1 MSLILSI
8 ISMFIVF
15 FIINLLG
22 KVDKEVCF
30 KMLNKEKG
38 VLALLILFF
47 NVFLYVRYKGT
58 SYYWFYYY
66 LLIYLTISAYIDYK
80 IQKVYCF
87 LNYITMAVSLV
98 FWGSQVINGVDT
110 IPGVTAYIFF
120 IAISCMLR
128 VLGAYAGGDNEVF
141 IAIGYFI
148 VALNTINPLIKLL
161 LIMLM
166 SSILLPILNFKYFS
180 IKNMRFKEG
189 NKIAFVPAIMLSTM
203 IIISL

>member
-66 LLIYLTISAYIDYK
+66 LLIYLTVSAYIDYK

-120 IAISCMLR
+120 VLISIILN
-128 VLGAYAGGDNEVF
+128 VTGAYAGGDNEVF
-141 IAIGYFI
+141 IVIGYFI
-148 VALNTINPLIKLL
+148 VALNTINPLIELL
-161 LIMLM
+161 LIMLI

-180 IKNMRFKEG
+180 IKKMEFKEG

>member
-1 MSLILSI
+1 MSVILSI

-47 NVFLYVRYKGT
+47 NVFLYARYKGT

-66 LLIYLTISAYIDYK
+66 LLIYLTVSAYIDYK

-87 LNYITMAVSLV
+87 FNYITMAVSLGL
-98 FWGSQVINGVDT
+98 WGYQVLNGIDT
-110 IPGVTAYIFF
+110 IPGVTAYVFF

-148 VALNTINPLIKLL
+148 VALNTINSLIKLL

-166 SSILLPILNFKYFS
+166 SSILLPMLNFKYFS

-189 NKIAFVPAIMLSTM
+189 NKIAFIPAIMLSTM

>member
-1 MSLILSI
+1 MLILLFNT
-8 ISMFIVF
+8 FIY
-15 FIINLLG
+15 I
-22 KVDKEVCF
+22 KYE
-30 KMLNKEKG
+30 
-38 VLALLILFF
+38 
-47 NVFLYVRYKGT
+47 GT

-66 LLIYLTISAYIDYK
+66 LLIYLTVSAYIDYK

-87 LNYITMAVSLV
+87 FNYITMAVSVV

-110 IPGVTAYIFF
+110 IPGVTAYVFF

-128 VLGAYAGGDNEVF
+128 FLGAYAGGDNEVF

-166 SSILLPILNFKYFS
+166 SSILLPMLNFKYFS

-189 NKIAFVPAIMLSTM
+189 NKIAFIPAIMLSTM

>member
-66 LLIYLTISAYIDYK
+66 LLIYLTVSAYIDYK

-87 LNYITMAVSLV
+87 LNYTTMAISLGL
-98 FWGSQVINGVDT
+98 WGYQVLNGVDT

-120 IAISCMLR
+120 VIISFIFKLT
-128 VLGAYAGGDNEVF
+128 GAYAGGDNEVF

-148 VALNTINPLIKLL
+148 VALNTISPLIKLL

-166 SSILLPILNFKYFS
+166 SSILLPMLNFKYFS

-189 NKIAFVPAIMLSTM
+189 NKIAFIPAIMLSTM

>member
-66 LLIYLTISAYIDYK
+66 LLIYLTVSAYIDYK

-87 LNYITMAVSLV
+87 LNYITMAISLGL
-98 FWGSQVINGVDT
+98 WGYQVLNGVDT
-110 IPGVTAYIFF
+110 IPGVKAYIFF
-120 IAISCMLR
+120 VIISFIFKLT
-128 VLGAYAGGDNEVF
+128 GAYAGGDNEVF

-203 IIISL
+203 INISL

>member
-1 MSLILSI
+1 MSVILSI

-38 VLALLILFF
+38 VLAMLMLLF
-47 NVFLYVRYKGT
+47 NTFIYIKYKGT

-66 LLIYLTISAYIDYK
+66 LLIYLTVSAYIDYK

-87 LNYITMAVSLV
+87 LNYITMAVSLGL
-98 FWGSQVINGVDT
+98 WGCQVLNGIDT
-110 IPGVTAYIFF
+110 IPGVTAYVFF

-166 SSILLPILNFKYFS
+166 SSILLPMLNFKYFS

>member
-1 MSLILSI
+1 MSVILSI

-15 FIINLLG
+15 FIIELLG
-22 KVDKEVCF
+22 KVDEEVCF

-38 VLALLILFF
+38 VLAMLILLF
-47 NVFLYVRYKGT
+47 NTFIYIKYEGT

-66 LLIYLTISAYIDYK
+66 LLIYLTVSAYIDYK

-87 LNYITMAVSLV
+87 FNYITMAVSVV

-166 SSILLPILNFKYFS
+166 SSILLPMLNFKYFS

-189 NKIAFVPAIMLSTM
+189 NKIAFIPAIMLSTM

>member
-66 LLIYLTISAYIDYK
+66 LLIYLTVSAYIDYK

-87 LNYITMAVSLV
+87 FNYITMAVSVV

-110 IPGVTAYIFF
+110 IPGVTAYVFF

-166 SSILLPILNFKYFS
+166 SSILLPMLNFKCFS

-189 NKIAFVPAIMLSTM
+189 NKIAFIPAIMLSTM

>member
-66 LLIYLTISAYIDYK
+66 LLIYLTVSAYIDYK

-166 SSILLPILNFKYFS
+166 SSILLPMLNFKYFS

-189 NKIAFVPAIMLSTM
+189 NKIAFIPAIMLSTM

>member
-66 LLIYLTISAYIDYK
+66 LLIYLTVSAYIDYK

-120 IAISCMLR
+120 VLISIIFN
-128 VLGAYAGGDNEVF
+128 VTGAYAGGDNEVF
-141 IAIGYFI
+141 IVIGYFI

-161 LIMLM
+161 LIMLI
-166 SSILLPILNFKYFS
+166 SSILLPVLNYKHFNLKKLEFEEG
-180 IKNMRFKEG
+180 KN
-189 NKIAFVPAIMLSTM
+189 IAFVPAIMLSTM

>member
-1 MSLILSI
+1 MSVILSI

-38 VLALLILFF
+38 VLAMLILFF

-66 LLIYLTISAYIDYK
+66 LLIYLTVSAYIDYK

-87 LNYITMAVSLV
+87 FNYITMAVSVV

-120 IAISCMLR
+120 VLISIIFN
-128 VLGAYAGGDNEVF
+128 VTGAYAGGDNEVF
-141 IAIGYFI
+141 IVIGYFI

-161 LIMLM
+161 LIMLI
-166 SSILLPILNFKYFS
+166 SSILLPLLNFKYFS
-180 IKNMRFKEG
+180 IKKMKFKEG

>member
-87 LNYITMAVSLV
+87 FNYITMAVSLSL
-98 FWGSQVINGVDT
+98 WGYQVLNGIDT
-110 IPGVTAYIFF
+110 IPGVTAYVFF

-148 VALNTINPLIKLL
+148 VALNTINLLIKLL

-166 SSILLPILNFKYFS
+166 SSILLPMLNFKYFS

-189 NKIAFVPAIMLSTM
+189 NKIAFIPAIMLSTM

>member
-1 MSLILSI
+1 MSVILSI

-47 NVFLYVRYKGT
+47 NVFLYVKYKGT

-66 LLIYLTISAYIDYK
+66 LLIYLTVSAYIDYK

-87 LNYITMAVSLV
+87 LNYITMAVSVV

-120 IAISCMLR
+120 VLISIIFN
-128 VLGAYAGGDNEVF
+128 VTGAYAGGDNEVF
-141 IAIGYFI
+141 IVIGYFI

-161 LIMLM
+161 LIMLI
-166 SSILLPILNFKYFS
+166 SSILLPLLNFKYFS
-180 IKNMRFKEG
+180 IKKMKFKEG

>member
-47 NVFLYVRYKGT
+47 NTFIYIKYEGT

-66 LLIYLTISAYIDYK
+66 LLIYLTVSAYIDYK

-87 LNYITMAVSLV
+87 LNYITMAVSVV

-120 IAISCMLR
+120 VLISIIFN
-128 VLGAYAGGDNEVF
+128 VTGAYAGGDNEVF
-141 IAIGYFI
+141 IVIGYFI

-161 LIMLM
+161 LIMLI
-166 SSILLPILNFKYFS
+166 SSILLPVLNYKHFNLKKLEFEEG
-180 IKNMRFKEG
+180 KN
-189 NKIAFVPAIMLSTM
+189 IAFVPAIMLSTM

>member
-1 MSLILSI
+1 MSVILSI

-38 VLALLILFF
+38 VLAMLILFF

-66 LLIYLTISAYIDYK
+66 LLIYLTVSAYIDYK

-87 LNYITMAVSLV
+87 LNYITMAVSVV

-120 IAISCMLR
+120 VLISIILN
-128 VLGAYAGGDNEVF
+128 VTGAYAGGDNEVF
-141 IAIGYFI
+141 IVIGYFI

-161 LIMLM
+161 LIMLI
-166 SSILLPILNFKYFS
+166 SSILLPVLNYKHFNLKKLEFE
-180 IKNMRFKEG
+180 EG

>member
-47 NVFLYVRYKGT
+47 NIFLYVRYKGT

-66 LLIYLTISAYIDYK
+66 LLIYLTVSAYIDYK

-87 LNYITMAVSLV
+87 LNYITMAISLGL
-98 FWGSQVINGVDT
+98 WGYQVLNGVDT

-120 IAISCMLR
+120 VIISFIFKLT
-128 VLGAYAGGDNEVF
+128 GAYAGGDNEVF

-203 IIISL
+203 INISL

>member
-58 SYYWFYYY
+58 TYYWFYY
-66 LLIYLTISAYIDYK
+66 
-80 IQKVYCF
+80 
-87 LNYITMAVSLV
+87 
-98 FWGSQVINGVDT
+98 
-110 IPGVTAYIFF
+110 
-120 IAISCMLR
+120 
-128 VLGAYAGGDNEVF
+128 
-141 IAIGYFI
+141 
-148 VALNTINPLIKLL
+148 
-161 LIMLM
+161 
-166 SSILLPILNFKYFS
+166 
-180 IKNMRFKEG
+180 
-189 NKIAFVPAIMLSTM
+189 
-203 IIISL
+203 

>member
-1 MSLILSI
+1 
-8 ISMFIVF
+8 
-15 FIINLLG
+15 
-22 KVDKEVCF
+22 
-30 KMLNKEKG
+30 
-38 VLALLILFF
+38 
-47 NVFLYVRYKGT
+47 
-58 SYYWFYYY
+58 
-66 LLIYLTISAYIDYK
+66 
-80 IQKVYCF
+80 
-87 LNYITMAVSLV
+87 MAVSVV

-120 IAISCMLR
+120 VIMSFIFKLT
-128 VLGAYAGGDNEVF
+128 GAYAGGDNEVF

-166 SSILLPILNFKYFS
+166 SSILLPMLNFKYFS

>member
-66 LLIYLTISAYIDYK
+66 LLIYLTVSAYIDYK

-87 LNYITMAVSLV
+87 FNYITMAVSVV

-189 NKIAFVPAIMLSTM
+189 NKIAFIPAIMLSTM

>member
-66 LLIYLTISAYIDYK
+66 LLIYLTVSAYIDYK

-87 LNYITMAVSLV
+87 FNYITMAVSVV

-166 SSILLPILNFKYFS
+166 SSILLPMLNFKYFS

-189 NKIAFVPAIMLSTM
+189 NKIAFIPAIMLSTM
-203 IIISL
+203 IIINL

>member
-66 LLIYLTISAYIDYK
+66 LLIYLTVSAYIDYK

-87 LNYITMAVSLV
+87 LNYTTMAVSLGL
-98 FWGSQVINGVDT
+98 WGYQVLNGVDT

-120 IAISCMLR
+120 VIISFIFKLT
-128 VLGAYAGGDNEVF
+128 GAYAGGDNEVF

-166 SSILLPILNFKYFS
+166 SSILLPMLNFKYFS

-189 NKIAFVPAIMLSTM
+189 NKIAFIPAIMLSTM
-203 IIISL
+203 IIINL

>member
-47 NVFLYVRYKGT
+47 NTFIYNKYEGT

-66 LLIYLTISAYIDYK
+66 LLIYLTVSAYIDYK

-87 LNYITMAVSLV
+87 FNYITMAVSVV

-120 IAISCMLR
+120 VIMSFIFKLT
-128 VLGAYAGGDNEVF
+128 GAYAGGDNEVF

-166 SSILLPILNFKYFS
+166 SSILLPMLNFKYFS

>member
-66 LLIYLTISAYIDYK
+66 LLIYLTVSAYIDYK

-87 LNYITMAVSLV
+87 LNYTTMAVSLGL
-98 FWGSQVINGVDT
+98 WGYQVLNGVDT

-120 IAISCMLR
+120 VIISFIFKLT
-128 VLGAYAGGDNEVF
+128 GAYAGGDNEVF

>member
-1 MSLILSI
+1 MRLILSI

-38 VLALLILFF
+38 VLALLILLF
-47 NVFLYVRYKGT
+47 NIFLYVRYKGT

-66 LLIYLTISAYIDYK
+66 LLIYLTVSAYIDYK

-87 LNYITMAVSLV
+87 LNYTTMAVSLGL
-98 FWGSQVINGVDT
+98 WGYQVLNGIDT
-110 IPGVTAYIFF
+110 IPGVTAYVFF

-128 VLGAYAGGDNEVF
+128 FLGAYAGGDNEVF

-166 SSILLPILNFKYFS
+166 SSILLPMLNFKYFS

-189 NKIAFVPAIMLSTM
+189 NKIAFIPAIMLSTM

>member
-1 MSLILSI
+1 MSVILSI

-15 FIINLLG
+15 FIIELLG
-22 KVDKEVCF
+22 KVDEEVCF

-38 VLALLILFF
+38 VLAMLILLF
-47 NVFLYVRYKGT
+47 NTFIYIKYEGT

-66 LLIYLTISAYIDYK
+66 LLIYLTVSAYIDYK

-87 LNYITMAVSLV
+87 FNYITMAVSVV

-166 SSILLPILNFKYFS
+166 SSILLPMLNFKYFS

-203 IIISL
+203 INISL

>member
-66 LLIYLTISAYIDYK
+66 LLIYLTVSAYIDYK

-166 SSILLPILNFKYFS
+166 SSILLPMLNFKYFS

>member
-1 MSLILSI
+1 MSVILSI

-47 NVFLYVRYKGT
+47 NVFLYVKYKGT

-66 LLIYLTISAYIDYK
+66 LLIYLTVSAYIDYK

-87 LNYITMAVSLV
+87 LNYITMAVSVV

-120 IAISCMLR
+120 VLISIILN
-128 VLGAYAGGDNEVF
+128 VTGAYAGGDNEVF
-141 IAIGYFI
+141 IVIGYFI

-161 LIMLM
+161 LIMLI
-166 SSILLPILNFKYFS
+166 SSILLPVLNYKHFNLKKLEFE
-180 IKNMRFKEG
+180 EG

>member
-8 ISMFIVF
+8 ISMFIIF

-47 NVFLYVRYKGT
+47 NVFLYIRYKGT

-66 LLIYLTISAYIDYK
+66 LLIYLTVSAYIDYK

-87 LNYITMAVSLV
+87 FNYITMAVSLGL
-98 FWGSQVINGVDT
+98 WGYQVLNGIDT
-110 IPGVTAYIFF
+110 IPGVTAYVFF

-128 VLGAYAGGDNEVF
+128 FLGAYAGGDNEVF

-166 SSILLPILNFKYFS
+166 SSILLPMLNFKYFS

-189 NKIAFVPAIMLSTM
+189 NKIAFIPAIMLSTM

>member
-66 LLIYLTISAYIDYK
+66 LLIYLTVSAYIDYK

-87 LNYITMAVSLV
+87 LNYITMAVSVV

-120 IAISCMLR
+120 VLISIILN
-128 VLGAYAGGDNEVF
+128 VTGAYAGGDNEVF
-141 IAIGYFI
+141 IVIGYFI
-148 VALNTINPLIKLL
+148 VALNKINPLIKLL
-161 LIMLM
+161 LIMLI
-166 SSILLPILNFKYFS
+166 SSILLPVLNYKHFNLKKLEFEEG
-180 IKNMRFKEG
+180 KN
-189 NKIAFVPAIMLSTM
+189 IAFVPAIMLSTM

>member
-87 LNYITMAVSLV
+87 FNYITMVVSLSL
-98 FWGSQVINGVDT
+98 WGYQVLNGIDT
-110 IPGVTAYIFF
+110 IPGVTAYVFF

-166 SSILLPILNFKYFS
+166 SSILLPMLNFKCFS

-189 NKIAFVPAIMLSTM
+189 NKIAFIPAIMLSTM

>member
-58 SYYWFYYY
+58 SYYWFYCY
-66 LLIYLTISAYIDYK
+66 LLIYLTVSAYIDYK

-87 LNYITMAVSLV
+87 LNYITMAVSLGL
-98 FWGSQVINGVDT
+98 WGCQVLNGIDT

-120 IAISCMLR
+120 VIMSFIFKLT
-128 VLGAYAGGDNEVF
+128 GAYAGGDNEVF

-166 SSILLPILNFKYFS
+166 SSILLPMLNFKYFS

>member
-1 MSLILSI
+1 MSVILSI

-38 VLALLILFF
+38 VLAMLMLLF
-47 NVFLYVRYKGT
+47 NTFIYIKYKGT

-66 LLIYLTISAYIDYK
+66 LLIYLTVSAYIDYK

-87 LNYITMAVSLV
+87 LNYTTMAVSLGL
-98 FWGSQVINGVDT
+98 WGYQVLNGVDT

-120 IAISCMLR
+120 VIISFIFKLT
-128 VLGAYAGGDNEVF
+128 GAYAGGDNEVF

-203 IIISL
+203 INISL

>member
-1 MSLILSI
+1 MSVILSI

-66 LLIYLTISAYIDYK
+66 LLIYLTVSAYIDYK

-87 LNYITMAVSLV
+87 LNYTTMAVSLGL
-98 FWGSQVINGVDT
+98 WGYQVLNGVDT

-120 IAISCMLR
+120 VIISFIFKLT
-128 VLGAYAGGDNEVF
+128 GAYAGGDNEVF

-166 SSILLPILNFKYFS
+166 SSILLPMLNFK
-180 IKNMRFKEG
+180 
-189 NKIAFVPAIMLSTM
+189 
-203 IIISL
+203 

>member
-15 FIINLLG
+15 FIIKLLG

-47 NVFLYVRYKGT
+47 NVFLYVKYKGT

-66 LLIYLTISAYIDYK
+66 LLIYLTVSAYIDYK

-87 LNYITMAVSLV
+87 LNYITMAVSVV

-120 IAISCMLR
+120 VLISIIFN
-128 VLGAYAGGDNEVF
+128 VTGAYAGGDNEVF
-141 IAIGYFI
+141 IVIGYFI

-161 LIMLM
+161 LIMLI
-166 SSILLPILNFKYFS
+166 SSILLPVLNYKHFNLKKLEFEEG
-180 IKNMRFKEG
+180 KN
-189 NKIAFVPAIMLSTM
+189 IAFVPAIMLSTM

>member
-47 NVFLYVRYKGT
+47 NIFLYVRYKGT

-66 LLIYLTISAYIDYK
+66 LLIYLTVSAYIDYK

-87 LNYITMAVSLV
+87 LNYITMAISLGL
-98 FWGSQVINGVDT
+98 WGYQVLNGVDT

-120 IAISCMLR
+120 VIISFIFKLT
-128 VLGAYAGGDNEVF
+128 GAYAGGDNEVF

-148 VALNTINPLIKLL
+148 VALNTISPLIKLL

-166 SSILLPILNFKYFS
+166 SSILLPMLNFKYFS

-189 NKIAFVPAIMLSTM
+189 NKIAFIPAIMLSTM

>member
-66 LLIYLTISAYIDYK
+66 LLIYLTVSAYIDYK

-87 LNYITMAVSLV
+87 LNYTTMAVSLGL
-98 FWGSQVINGVDT
+98 WGYQVLNGVDT

-120 IAISCMLR
+120 VIISFIFKLT
-128 VLGAYAGGDNEVF
+128 GAYAGGDNEVF

-166 SSILLPILNFKYFS
+166 SSILLPMLNFKYFS

-189 NKIAFVPAIMLSTM
+189 NKIAFIPAIMLSTM
-203 IIISL
+203 INISL